1 MMDLLFCG
9 IYLHHMDM
17 FLILRSF
24 RLVNRP
30 FDAVVGSIHVIV
42 TLLNPKK
49 KTKYNSFCLL
59 NGEMC
64 LVAVKMGEQ
73 KRAKGEGKWKIK

>member
-30 FDAVVGSIHVIV
+30 FDAVVGKIHVIV
-42 TLLNPKK
+42 TLLNLPQKK
-49 KTKYNSFCLL
+49 NKYNSFYLL
-59 NGEMC
+59 NGKMC
-64 LVAVKMGEQ
+64 LVAVKIGE
-73 KRAKGEGKWKIK
+73 

>member
-9 IYLHHMDM
+9 IYLLHMDM

-64 LVAVKMGEQ
+64 LVAVKMGE
-73 KRAKGEGKWKIK
+73 

>member
-49 KTKYNSFCLL
+49 KN
-59 NGEMC
+59 
-64 LVAVKMGEQ
+64 Q
-73 KRAKGEGKWKIK
+73 I